1 MSRNAYLWFECAENA
16 ILGLGACIKYVGHV
30 PCARM
35 DFKDYIEREGIERV
49 AEVMGVKPRAVQ
61 GWRYRQSR
69 PRPEDA
75 PKLIEHAKGDLSW
88 QDIYPPRDGA

>member
-1 MSRNAYLWFECAENA
+1 LRFVRASRTIAN
-16 ILGLGACIKYVGHV
+16 
-30 PCARM
+30 M
-35 DFKDYIEREGIERV
+35 DFKAYIEREGV
-49 AEVMGVKPRAVQ
+49 DALAAAMGVKPRAVQ

-75 PKLIEHAKGDLSW
+75 PKLIAHAKGDLTW